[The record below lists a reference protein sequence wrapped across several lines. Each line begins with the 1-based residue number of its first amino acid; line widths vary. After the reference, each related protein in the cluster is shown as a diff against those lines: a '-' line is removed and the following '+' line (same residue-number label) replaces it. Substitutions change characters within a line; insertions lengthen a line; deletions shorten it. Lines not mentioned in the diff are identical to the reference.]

1 MALFFNGAL
10 VVKFKKALSVCL
22 MRTES
27 LFYLNKA
34 CLNPHA
40 ILNPYGKIHILGESM
55 EKTETTIFVDWE
67 NLLADL
73 KAIQETDERLK
84 ESNFNF
90 NNPEQLLALIRS
102 FLELEEELKRIYF
115 YVSEPFTEVEP
126 RIKSNKREELEEYKK
141 NNFKEYEGRV
151 NKSGIIQSFNHA
163 IAQQNQVKLRVGRV
177 KFKFVYKFE
186 DKEVY
191 NGLEAK
197 IFIPYLKLRQ
207 KQVDA
212 LLAHDITKLY
222 CTKQGGCILLFSR
235 DTDFV
240 PVLEAAWEKGFEVFI
255 ANIQESPNSV
265 PSDLKKSCN
274 VRERSVA
281 EIVDNLP
288 KNQYTSKK
296 KNFSTNEPFNNP
308 FKDQLF

>member
-1 MALFFNGAL
+1 
-10 VVKFKKALSVCL
+10 
-22 MRTES
+22 
-27 LFYLNKA
+27 
-34 CLNPHA
+34 
-40 ILNPYGKIHILGESM
+40 M
-55 EKTETTIFVDWE
+55 EKIETTIFVDWE

-84 ESNFNF
+84 EPNFNF
-90 NNPEQLLALIRS
+90 NNPEQLLALIGS
-102 FLELEEELKRIYF
+102 FLEPEEELKRIYF

-126 RIKSNKREELEEYKK
+126 RIKSNKKEELEEYKK
-141 NNFKEYEGRV
+141 NNFKDYEEKV
-151 NKSGIIQSFNHA
+151 NKSGIIQAFNHE

-177 KFKFVYKFE
+177 MFEFVYEFE
-186 DKEVY
+186 DKEVH

-197 IFIPYLKLRQ
+197 THIPHLDLRQ

-212 LLAHDITKLY
+212 LLAHHITKLY
-222 CTKQGGCILLFSR
+222 YTKQGGCILLFSK

-288 KNQYTSKK
+288 KNQYTPKK
-296 KNFSTNEPFNNP
+296 KNFSPNEPFNNP
-308 FKDQLF
+308 FKDQLFKKN

>member
-1 MALFFNGAL
+1 MLY
-10 VVKFKKALSVCL
+10 SSL
-22 MRTES
+22 MRSVHGLRDT
-27 LFYLNKA
+27 LTLWQNLYFRRK
-34 CLNPHA
+34 H
-40 ILNPYGKIHILGESM
+40 G
-55 EKTETTIFVDWE
+55 KTETTIFVDWE
-67 NLLADL
+67 NLLHDL
-73 KAIQETDERLK
+73 IAIQKNPKTDK
-84 ESNFNF
+84 HFSSPHFNF
-90 NNPEQLLALIRS
+90 NSPEQLLVLIRS
-102 FLELEEELKRIYF
+102 FLEPEEMLDQIYF
-115 YVSEPFTEVEP
+115 YVSEPFTEAEP
-126 RIKSNKREELEEYKK
+126 RITGKDKKDLEKLKKDYPEHYEEKVKISE
-141 NNFKEYEGRV
+141 N
-151 NKSGIIQSFNHA
+151 IQKFNHK

-212 LLAHDITKLY
+212 LLAYDITKLY

-281 EIVDNLP
+281 DIVDNLP

-296 KNFSTNEPFNNP
+296 KNFSPNEPFNNP
-308 FKDQLF
+308 FKDQLFKKN

>member
-1 MALFFNGAL
+1 
-10 VVKFKKALSVCL
+10 
-22 MRTES
+22 
-27 LFYLNKA
+27 
-34 CLNPHA
+34 
-40 ILNPYGKIHILGESM
+40 M

-84 ESNFNF
+84 EPNFNF
-90 NNPEQLLALIRS
+90 NNPDQLLALIRS
-102 FLELEEELKRIYF
+102 FLEPEEELKRIYF

-126 RIKSNKREELEEYKK
+126 RIKGNKNEELEEYKEK
-141 NNFKEYEGRV
+141 NPKDYEERV

-177 KFKFVYKFE
+177 KFEFVYGFE
-186 DKEVY
+186 DEEVY
-191 NGLEAK
+191 GGLEPK
-197 IFIPYLKLRQ
+197 IPIPQLKLRQ
-207 KQVDA
+207 KQIDA

-240 PVLEAAWEKGFEVFI
+240 LVLEAAWEKGFEVFI
-255 ANIQESPNSV
+255 ANIQECPNSV

-288 KNQYTSKK
+288 KNQYTPEK
-296 KNFSTNEPFNNP
+296 KNFSPNEPFNNP
-308 FKDQLF
+308 FKDQLSKNKK

>member
-1 MALFFNGAL
+1 
-10 VVKFKKALSVCL
+10 
-22 MRTES
+22 
-27 LFYLNKA
+27 
-34 CLNPHA
+34 
-40 ILNPYGKIHILGESM
+40 M

-84 ESNFNF
+84 EPNFNF
-90 NNPEQLLALIRS
+90 NNPEQLLALI
-102 FLELEEELKRIYF
+102 FLEPEEELKRIYF

-126 RIKSNKREELEEYKK
+126 RIKSNKKEELEEYKEK
-141 NNFKEYEGRV
+141 NPKEYEEKV

-222 CTKQGGCILLFSR
+222 CTKPLGCVVLFSK

-240 PVLEAAWEKGFEVFI
+240 PVLEAAWEKGFEYSLLTF
-255 ANIQESPNSV
+255 
-265 PSDLKKSCN
+265 KKAPILS
-274 VRERSVA
+274 
-281 EIVDNLP
+281 L
-288 KNQYTSKK
+288 QT
-296 KNFSTNEPFNNP
+296 
-308 FKDQLF
+308 

>member
-1 MALFFNGAL
+1 M
-10 VVKFKKALSVCL
+10 SVWWEQNL
-22 MRTES
+22 YFI
-27 LFYLNKA
+27 LKNKA

-84 ESNFNF
+84 EPNFNF

-102 FLELEEELKRIYF
+102 FLEPEEELKRIYF

-126 RIKSNKREELEEYKK
+126 RIKGNKNEELEEYKK
-141 NNFKEYEGRV
+141 NNFKEYEERV

-265 PSDLKKSCN
+265 PSDLNKSCN

-281 EIVDNLP
+281 DIVDNLP

-308 FKDQLF
+308 FKDQLFKKN

>member
-1 MALFFNGAL
+1 MLYSTLMA
-10 VVKFKKALSVCL
+10 KFIFWEKAW
-22 MRTES
+22 
-27 LFYLNKA
+27 K
-34 CLNPHA
+34 
-40 ILNPYGKIHILGESM
+40 
-55 EKTETTIFVDWE
+55 KTETTIFVDWE

-84 ESNFNF
+84 EPNFNF
-90 NNPEQLLALIRS
+90 NNPDQLLSLIRS
-102 FLELEEELKRIYF
+102 FLEPEEELKRIYF

-126 RIKSNKREELEEYKK
+126 RIKGNKNEELEEYKEK
-141 NNFKEYEGRV
+141 NPKDYEERV

-163 IAQQNQVKLRVGRV
+163 IAKQNQVKLRVGRV
-177 KFKFVYKFE
+177 MFKFTNESE

-191 NGLEAK
+191 DLEAK
-197 IFIPYLKLRQ
+197 IPIPQLKLRQ

-222 CTKQGGCILLFSR
+222 CTKQGGCILLFSK

-281 EIVDNLP
+281 DIVDNLP

-296 KNFSTNEPFNNP
+296 KNFSPNEPFNSSL
-308 FKDQLF
+308 KDQFYKKN

>member
-1 MALFFNGAL
+1 M
-10 VVKFKKALSVCL
+10 
-22 MRTES
+22 
-27 LFYLNKA
+27 
-34 CLNPHA
+34 
-40 ILNPYGKIHILGESM
+40 
-55 EKTETTIFVDWE
+55 
-67 NLLADL
+67 
-73 KAIQETDERLK
+73 
-84 ESNFNF
+84 
-90 NNPEQLLALIRS
+90 RS
-102 FLELEEELKRIYF
+102 FLEPEEELKRIYF

-126 RIKSNKREELEEYKK
+126 RIKGNKNEELEEYKEK
-141 NNFKEYEGRV
+141 NPKDYEERV

-197 IFIPYLKLRQ
+197 IPIPCLKLRQ
-207 KQVDA
+207 KQIDA

-281 EIVDNLP
+281 DIVDNLP
-288 KNQYTSKK
+288 KNQYTPKK
-296 KNFSTNEPFNNP
+296 KNFSPNEPFNNP
-308 FKDQLF
+308 FKDQLFKNN

>member
-1 MALFFNGAL
+1 
-10 VVKFKKALSVCL
+10 
-22 MRTES
+22 
-27 LFYLNKA
+27 
-34 CLNPHA
+34 
-40 ILNPYGKIHILGESM
+40 M

-84 ESNFNF
+84 EPNFNF

-102 FLELEEELKRIYF
+102 FLEPEEELKRIYF
-115 YVSEPFTEVEP
+115 YISEPFTEVEP
-126 RIKSNKREELEEYKK
+126 RIKGNKNEELEEYKEK
-141 NNFKEYEGRV
+141 NPKDYEERV

-177 KFKFVYKFE
+177 MPEFVYEFE
-186 DKEVY
+186 DEEVY
-191 NGLEAK
+191 GLEPK
-197 IFIPYLKLRQ
+197 IPIPKLKLRQ
-207 KQVDA
+207 KQIDA

-240 PVLEAAWEKGFEVFI
+240 PVLEATWEKGFEVFI

-288 KNQYTSKK
+288 KNQYTPKK
-296 KNFSTNEPFNNP
+296 KNFSPNEPFNNP
-308 FKDQLF
+308 FKDQLFKKN

>member
-1 MALFFNGAL
+1 
-10 VVKFKKALSVCL
+10 

-84 ESNFNF
+84 EPNFNF
-90 NNPEQLLALIRS
+90 NNPDQLLALIRS
-102 FLELEEELKRIYF
+102 FLEPEEELKRIYF

-126 RIKSNKREELEEYKK
+126 RIKGNKNEELEEYKEK
-141 NNFKEYEGRV
+141 NPKDYEERV

-255 ANIQESPNSV
+255 ASIQESPNSV

-288 KNQYTSKK
+288 KNQYTPKK
-296 KNFSTNEPFNNP
+296 KNFSPNEPFNNP
-308 FKDQLF
+308 FKDQLFKKN

>member
-1 MALFFNGAL
+1 
-10 VVKFKKALSVCL
+10 
-22 MRTES
+22 
-27 LFYLNKA
+27 
-34 CLNPHA
+34 
-40 ILNPYGKIHILGESM
+40 M

-90 NNPEQLLALIRS
+90 NNPDQLLALIRS
-102 FLELEEELKRIYF
+102 FLEPEEELKRIYF

-126 RIKSNKREELEEYKK
+126 RIKSNKKEELEEYKK
-141 NNFKEYEGRV
+141 NNFKEYEERV
-151 NKSGIIQSFNHA
+151 NKSGIIQSFNHV

-177 KFKFVYKFE
+177 MFKFTNESE

-191 NGLEAK
+191 DLEAK
-197 IFIPYLKLRQ
+197 ILIPYLKLRQ
-207 KQVDA
+207 KQIDA
-212 LLAHDITKLY
+212 LLAHDITRLY
-222 CTKQGGCILLFSR
+222 CTKQGGCILLFSK

-274 VRERSVA
+274 VRERGVA
-281 EIVDNLP
+281 DIVDNLP

-296 KNFSTNEPFNNP
+296 KNFSPNEPFNNP
-308 FKDQLF
+308 FKDQLFKKN

>member
-1 MALFFNGAL
+1 
-10 VVKFKKALSVCL
+10 
-22 MRTES
+22 
-27 LFYLNKA
+27 
-34 CLNPHA
+34 
-40 ILNPYGKIHILGESM
+40 M

-73 KAIQETDERLK
+73 KAIQETDDRFK
-84 ESNFNF
+84 EPHFNF
-90 NNPEQLLALIRS
+90 NNPEQLLVLIRS
-102 FLELEEELKRIYF
+102 FLEPEEMLDQIYF

-126 RIKSNKREELEEYKK
+126 RIKGKKNEKLKEYKEK
-141 NNFKEYEGRV
+141 NPKDYEERV
-151 NKSGIIQSFNHA
+151 HKSGIIQSFNHN
-163 IAQQNQVKLRVGRV
+163 IAQQNQVKLRIGRV
-177 KFKFVYKFE
+177 MFEFVYKFE

-222 CTKQGGCILLFSR
+222 CTKQGGCILLFSK

-240 PVLEAAWEKGFEVFI
+240 PVLEAAGEKGFKVFI
-255 ANIQESPNSV
+255 AKIKESPISV

-281 EIVDNLP
+281 DIVDNLP

-296 KNFSTNEPFNNP
+296 KNFSPNEPFSNP
-308 FKDQLF
+308 FKDQLFKKN

>member
-1 MALFFNGAL
+1 
-10 VVKFKKALSVCL
+10 
-22 MRTES
+22 
-27 LFYLNKA
+27 
-34 CLNPHA
+34 
-40 ILNPYGKIHILGESM
+40 M

-73 KAIQETDERLK
+73 RAIQETDERLK
-84 ESNFNF
+84 EPNFNF
-90 NNPEQLLALIRS
+90 NNPDQLLALIRS
-102 FLELEEELKRIYF
+102 FLEPEEELKRIYF

-126 RIKSNKREELEEYKK
+126 RIKGNKNEELEKYKEK
-141 NNFKEYEGRV
+141 NPKDYEEIV

-163 IAQQNQVKLRVGRV
+163 IAQQNQVKLRVGWV

-191 NGLEAK
+191 NGPEDK

-281 EIVDNLP
+281 DIVDNLP

-296 KNFSTNEPFNNP
+296 KNFSPNEPFNNP
-308 FKDQLF
+308 FKDQLFKKN

>member
-1 MALFFNGAL
+1 M
-10 VVKFKKALSVCL
+10 SVWWEQNL
-22 MRTES
+22 YFI
-27 LFYLNKA
+27 LKNKA

-84 ESNFNF
+84 EPNFNF
-90 NNPEQLLALIRS
+90 NNPEQLLVLIRS
-102 FLELEEELKRIYF
+102 FLEPEEELKRIYF

-126 RIKSNKREELEEYKK
+126 RIKGNKNEELEEYKEK
-141 NNFKEYEGRV
+141 NPKDYEERV

-281 EIVDNLP
+281 DIVDNLP

-296 KNFSTNEPFNNP
+296 KNFSPNEPFNNP
-308 FKDQLF
+308 FKDQLFKNN